1 MKSSL
6 GITKVEA
13 AASKC
18 SEEQLGREDFTKAT
32 AAANNDKKSGIG
44 RSIDLN
50 PQRRPKNNEATA
62 EEDAVEVP
70 VEDQE
75 RQVRDSN
82 MIKLV
87 NGNDLNYN
95 I

>member
-1 MKSSL
+1 M
-6 GITKVEA
+6 TRKVVG
-13 AASKC
+13 C
-18 SEEQLGREDFTKAT
+18 STG
-32 AAANNDKKSGIG
+32 
-44 RSIDLN
+44 LN
-50 PQRRPKNNEATA
+50 PQRRPKNNGATA

-95 I
+95 IKNV